1 MGHRRTMRMKT
12 ESPWQGLATPQLG
25 ALSARRAAPDHPFDF
40 YYAVNAES
48 QLMLVLKLGSA
59 VRYDL
64 DLPRLKGLQA
74 LWIEKVHE
82 LHLVLAKAQDVDLFA
97 LLCKDLITCTFG
109 AQSDT
114 DCIELLCTRLLKW
127 QRLLSRG
134 GPRLLDAHEIRGLF
148 AELSFF
154 QQELLPRF
162 GPDAVQAWKG
172 PSGFPQDF
180 AADNKVFEIK
190 SHLVGSPQS
199 VRISSPSQLWVDG
212 TDLYLCVYHL
222 SEVSAGGKCLGVLID
237 ELTAALGASAYA
249 TEEFEEKLVSLG
261 YMDLPEYRSQ
271 LFALVKKDAF
281 AVTDSFPR
289 IIPSTLMQGIQEV
302 TYSIQLAALSPFES
316 AISWSGA

>member
-1 MGHRRTMRMKT
+1 MNT
-12 ESPWQGLATPQLG
+12 ESPWHGLATPQFG
-25 ALSARRAAPDHPFDF
+25 ALSARRADPHHPFDF
-40 YYAVNAES
+40 YYAMNAES

-59 VRYDL
+59 VHYDL
-64 DLPRLKGLQA
+64 DLPRLKGLRT
-74 LWIEKVHE
+74 LWIDKTHE

-114 DCIELLCTRLLKW
+114 DCIELLCARLLKW

-134 GPRLLDAHEIRGLF
+134 GPHLLDAHEIRGLF

-162 GPDAVQAWKG
+162 GPDIVQAWKG

-199 VRISSPSQLWVDG
+199 VRISSPSQLWVDS

-222 SEVSAGGKCLGVLID
+222 S
-237 ELTAALGASAYA
+237 
-249 TEEFEEKLVSLG
+249 
-261 YMDLPEYRSQ
+261 
-271 LFALVKKDAF
+271 
-281 AVTDSFPR
+281 
-289 IIPSTLMQGIQEV
+289 
-302 TYSIQLAALSPFES
+302 
-316 AISWSGA
+316 